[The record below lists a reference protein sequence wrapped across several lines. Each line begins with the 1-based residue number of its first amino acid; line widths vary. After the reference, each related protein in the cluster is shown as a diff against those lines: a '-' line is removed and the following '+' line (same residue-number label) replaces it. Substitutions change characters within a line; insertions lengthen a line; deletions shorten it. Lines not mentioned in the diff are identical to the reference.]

1 MRENIGFI
9 GAGNMAQALIQGWL
23 SKNLI
28 KPEEIFVSNR
38 TEGKL
43 IKLTEQH
50 GIVAC
55 ATNEE
60 VVDKCDVVILAVKP
74 QDMETAVEPIA
85 SAFNDDQIVIS
96 LAAGISLKKLKKLL
110 PKNQHLV
117 RLMANTP
124 AKIMSGTFGY
134 CTSSR
139 PSPGGAQALNIR
151 VERFME
157 RMFEPLGLLVKL
169 DEGEQ
174 YEAFTVATSAG
185 VGFVFE
191 LMIYWQEWLEERGI
205 DGDLAQNMTVSTFL
219 GAAELARQSVPQSLA
234 DLQSQVTSKKGVT
247 SAGLLSMREFEVE
260 RGLRYSFEKAALRDR
275 ELAQD

>member
-23 SKNLI
+23 TKNLA

-43 IKLTEQH
+43 IKLTEQL

-60 VVDKCDVVILAVKP
+60 LIDKCDVVILAVKP
-74 QDMETAVEPIA
+74 QDMEAAVEPIA
-85 SAFNDDQIVIS
+85 SAFTDDQVVIS

-110 PKNQHLV
+110 PKNQHVV

-124 AKIMSGTFGY
+124 AKIMRGTFGY
-134 CTSSR
+134 CTASS
-139 PSPGGAQALNIR
+139 ALTGTRGENTR
-151 VERFME
+151 VQSFME
-157 RMFEPLGLLVKL
+157 RMFEPLGMLVKL

-205 DGDLAQNMTVSTFL
+205 DPELAQGMTVSTFL
-219 GAAELARQSVPQSLA
+219 GAAELALQSVPQSLA

-247 SAGLLSMREFEVE
+247 SAGLHSMRELEVE
-260 RGLRYSFEKAALRDR
+260 RGLRYSFEKAAMRDR
-275 ELAQD
+275 ELSQD

>member
-1 MRENIGFI
+1 MKENIGFI

-23 SKNLI
+23 AKNLV

-43 IKLTEQH
+43 IKLTEQL
-50 GIVAC
+50 GVVAC

-60 VVDKCDVVILAVKP
+60 LIDKCDVVILAVKP
-74 QDMETAVEPIA
+74 QDMEAAVEPIA
-85 SAFNDDQIVIS
+85 SAFTDDQVVIS
-96 LAAGISLKKLKKLL
+96 LAAGISLKKLRKLL
-110 PKNQHLV
+110 PKNQHIV

-124 AKIMSGTFGY
+124 AKIMRGTFGY
-134 CTSSR
+134 CTASSGLTGTR
-139 PSPGGAQALNIR
+139 GENLR
-151 VERFME
+151 VKNFME
-157 RMFEPLGLLVKL
+157 RMFEPLGMLVKL

-205 DGDLAQNMTVSTFL
+205 DPELAQSMTVSTFL
-219 GAAELARQSVPQSLA
+219 GAAELALQSMPQSLA

-247 SAGLLSMREFEVE
+247 SAGLLSMRELEVE
-260 RGLRYSFEKAALRDR
+260 RGLRYSFEKAAMRDR
-275 ELAQD
+275 ELSQD

>member
-23 SKNLI
+23 SKQLV

-43 IKLTEQH
+43 LKMTEQL
-50 GIVAC
+50 GVVAC

-60 VVDKCDVVILAVKP
+60 LVEKSDVVVLAIKP
-74 QDMETAVEPIA
+74 QDMEAAIEPIA
-85 SAFNDDQIVIS
+85 SSFTEDQVVVS

-110 PKNQHLV
+110 PQNVHLT

-124 AKIMSGTFGY
+124 ARVMQGTFGY
-134 CTSSR
+134 CT
-139 PSPGGAQALNIR
+139 PGNDLR
-151 VERFME
+151 VDLWME
-157 RMFEPLGLLVKL
+157 RMFKPLGLTVKL
-169 DEGEQ
+169 EEGEA

-205 DGDLAQNMTVSTFL
+205 EPELAQSMTIHTFL
-219 GAAELARQSVPQSLA
+219 GASELARQSAPLSLNE
-234 DLQSQVTSKKGVT
+234 LQSQVTSKKGVT
-247 SAGLLSMREFEVE
+247 SAGLLSMRELEVE

-275 ELAQD
+275 ELSQ

>member
-23 SKNLI
+23 AKKLA

-43 IKLTEQH
+43 IKLTEQL

-60 VVDKCDVVILAVKP
+60 LIDKCDVVILAVKP
-74 QDMETAVEPIA
+74 QDMEAAVEPIA
-85 SAFNDDQIVIS
+85 SAFTDDQVVIS

-110 PKNQHLV
+110 PKNQHIV

-124 AKIMSGTFGY
+124 AKIMRGTFGY
-134 CTSSR
+134 CTASS
-139 PSPGGAQALNIR
+139 ALAGSRGENLR
-151 VERFME
+151 VKSFME
-157 RMFEPLGLLVKL
+157 RMFEPLGMLVKL

-205 DGDLAQNMTVSTFL
+205 DSELAQGMTVSTFL
-219 GAAELARQSVPQSLA
+219 GAAELALQSMPQSVA

-247 SAGLLSMREFEVE
+247 SAGLLSMRELEVE
-260 RGLRYSFEKAALRDR
+260 RGLRYSFEKAAMRDR
-275 ELAQD
+275 ELSQD

>member
-23 SKNLI
+23 SKGLV

-60 VVDKCDVVILAVKP
+60 LVDKCDIVILAVKP
-74 QDMETAVEPIA
+74 QDMESAVEPIA
-85 SAFNDDQIVIS
+85 SAFNDDQVVIS
-96 LAAGISLKKLKKLL
+96 LAAGVSLKKLKKLL
-110 PKNQHLV
+110 PKNPHLV

-124 AKIMSGTFGY
+124 AKIGKGSFGY
-134 CTSSR
+134 CT
-139 PSPGGAQALNIR
+139 PSENIR
-151 VERFME
+151 VDRWME
-157 RMFEPLGLLVKL
+157 RMFRPLGLTVKL

-205 DGDLAQNMTVSTFL
+205 DADLAQSMTVNTFL
-219 GAAELARQSVPQSLA
+219 GASELAGQSAPLSLSE
-234 DLQSQVTSKKGVT
+234 LQSQVTSKKGVT
-247 SAGLLSMREFEVE
+247 SAGLLSMRELEVE

-275 ELAQD
+275 ELSQD

>member
-9 GAGNMAQALIQGWL
+9 GAGNMAQALIHGWL
-23 SKNLI
+23 AKDLV
-28 KPEEIFVSNR
+28 KPEAIFVSNR

-43 IKLTEQH
+43 IELTKDL

-60 VVDKCDVVILAVKP
+60 LVDKCDIVILAVKP

-85 SAFNDDQIVIS
+85 SAFTDDQVVIS

-124 AKIMSGTFGY
+124 AKIGKGTFGY
-134 CTSSR
+134 CTGDGSAA
-139 PSPGGAQALNIR
+139 GGGRSANIR

-157 RMFEPLGLLVKL
+157 RMFSPLGLLVKL

-191 LMIYWQEWLEERGI
+191 MMIYWSEWLEERGI
-205 DGDLAQNMTVSTFL
+205 DPELAQSMTVSTFL
-219 GAAELARQSVPQSLA
+219 GASELALKSAPQSLS
-234 DLQSQVTSKKGVT
+234 DLQAQVTSKKGVT
-247 SAGLLSMREFEVE
+247 SAGLLSMRELEVE

-275 ELAQD
+275 ELSQD

>member
-9 GAGNMAQALIQGWL
+9 GAGNMAQALIEGWL
-23 SKNLI
+23 AKQLI

-43 IKLTEQH
+43 IKLAEEH

-60 VVDKCDVVILAVKP
+60 VIDKCDVVILAVKP
-74 QDMETAVEPIA
+74 QDMETAIEPIA
-85 SAFNDDQIVIS
+85 SAFNDDQVVIS
-96 LAAGISLKKLKKLL
+96 LAAGIALKKLKKLL

-124 AKIMSGTFGY
+124 AKIMKGTFGY
-134 CTSSR
+134 CTASR
-139 PSPGGAQALNIR
+139 PGPGGGQGTNLR
-151 VERFME
+151 VERFMQ

-174 YEAFTVATSAG
+174 YEAFTVATSSG

-205 DGDLAQNMTVSTFL
+205 DGELAQSMTVSTFL
-219 GAAELARQSVPQSLA
+219 GASELALQSMPQSLG
-234 DLQSQVTSKKGVT
+234 DLQAQVTSKKGVT
-247 SAGLLSMREFEVE
+247 SAGLLSMRELEVE

-275 ELAQD
+275 ELSQD